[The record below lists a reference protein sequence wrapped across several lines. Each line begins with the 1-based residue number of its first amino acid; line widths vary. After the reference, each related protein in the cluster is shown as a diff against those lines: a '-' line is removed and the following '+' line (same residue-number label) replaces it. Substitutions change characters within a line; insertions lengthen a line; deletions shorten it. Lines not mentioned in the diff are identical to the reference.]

1 MDYIKIDGAF
11 IRNLLTDRV
20 DREMVKTI
28 SRVARLT
35 RKKTVAE
42 SVENKETR
50 RALLKIGVD
59 YAQGYAIAKPQP
71 IESFSA
77 G

>member
-1 MDYIKIDGAF
+1 
-11 IRNLLTDRV
+11 
-20 DREMVKTI
+20 MVKTI

-35 RKKTVAE
+35 HKKTVAE
-42 SVENKETR
+42 SVESKETR

-59 YAQGYAIAKPQP
+59 YAQGYAIAKPQS
-71 IESFSA
+71 IESFLA